1 MNGKIRVS
9 IVATSLNGATVTA
22 DPRPILNVVN
32 GPIGKSNNFSDNLF
46 SKNNLEQNVV
56 NSIDGANALKLDES
70 FEIKNSEEQS
80 ALINN
85 FESNEENK
93 ILEGSNAFQEM
104 AEPALTGVS
113 IESASYIENK
123 KEDLITKSNLADD
136 LIDEKNEKEYTPKLF
151 SENENQNE
159 NIQEENSINSVDQ
172 LFDQDVNEEEDF
184 EILPYF

>member
-1 MNGKIRVS
+1 
-9 IVATSLNGATVTA
+9 
-22 DPRPILNVVN
+22 
-32 GPIGKSNNFSDNLF
+32 
-46 SKNNLEQNVV
+46 
-56 NSIDGANALKLDES
+56 
-70 FEIKNSEEQS
+70 
-80 ALINN
+80 
-85 FESNEENK
+85 
-93 ILEGSNAFQEM
+93 M

-172 LFDQDVNEEEDF
+172 FV
-184 EILPYF
+184 